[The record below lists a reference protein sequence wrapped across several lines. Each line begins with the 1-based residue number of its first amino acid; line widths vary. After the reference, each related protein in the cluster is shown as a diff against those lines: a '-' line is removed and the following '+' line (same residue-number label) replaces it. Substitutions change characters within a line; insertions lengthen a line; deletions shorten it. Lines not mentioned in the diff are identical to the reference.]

1 MSARNYIAVQIQ
13 LESMKQQS
21 LPYLISG
28 RMRFNQKMSAVDR
41 LSTRSTEDFM
51 DSARCCMITSDG
63 RSRTELPRRA
73 LRNVYRQGSVR
84 TFSLVKEITSKFLE
98 RTLEVLWWG
107 VSTNPPN
114 VNVLMIS

>member
-51 DSARCCMITSDG
+51 DSARSHQMAEAGQSSHAGLSVMCTDKG
-63 RSRTELPRRA
+63 VFVRSL
-73 LRNVYRQGSVR
+73 
-84 TFSLVKEITSKFLE
+84 
-98 RTLEVLWWG
+98 
-107 VSTNPPN
+107 
-114 VNVLMIS
+114 